1 MNKYAIII
9 ENNEHFL
16 RFLNLNYNIMSSYKK
31 HV

>member
-1 MNKYAIII
+1 MNKYTIII

-16 RFLNLNYNIMSSYKK
+16 RFLNLNYNIMILYKK

>member
-1 MNKYAIII
+1 MNKYVIII

-16 RFLNLNYNIMSSYKK
+16 SFLNLNYNIMISYKK